1 MFYDSAQR
9 SYAPPATSGRTQHPR
24 CPHVTRDM
32 DNSMTQRL
40 IQIHEACTRAL
51 TNTRSI
57 SSKTT
62 PPRVSEPRR
71 EGDSKRD
78 AREPRRTS
86 RDAPSHEPRNASREQ
101 TRAPR
106 HARSRR
112 VSARGG
118 DSPRRLTIEFESVYL
133 LTSSG
138 RSLGEGDVKK
148 HREEG
153 ARRGGEARRQ
163 GEEAR
168 RRGDEEARRRG

>member
-1 MFYDSAQR
+1 MIV
-9 SYAPPATSGRTQHPR
+9 PNV
-24 CPHVTRDM
+24 VTRPPRRPDERSTH
-32 DNSMTQRL
+32 DVHTSHATTVISMT
-40 IQIHEACTRAL
+40 HTRSVYMYSSSDEH
-51 TNTRSI
+51 TRSI

-133 LTSSG
+133 LTFSG

-148 HREEG
+148 HRE
-153 ARRGGEARRQ
+153 RGR

-168 RRGDEEARRRG
+168 RGGKARRRGEEETRRRGGVGRV